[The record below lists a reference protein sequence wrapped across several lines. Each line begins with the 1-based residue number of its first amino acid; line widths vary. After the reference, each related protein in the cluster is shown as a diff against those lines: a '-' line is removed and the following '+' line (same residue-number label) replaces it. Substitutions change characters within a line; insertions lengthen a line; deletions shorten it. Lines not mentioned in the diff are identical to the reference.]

1 MRVEK
6 DDKKG
11 DSNLHSEL
19 GKKKLQSYSAL
30 IQQVNIRRN
39 VEEEK
44 QIRSKQ
50 ESSTPSLDSNDV
62 ADEALS

>member
-1 MRVEK
+1 MM
-6 DDKKG
+6 
-11 DSNLHSEL
+11 HSEG

-30 IQQVNIRRN
+30 IQQVNMKRN
-39 VEEEK
+39 TEEEK
-44 QIRSKQ
+44 HAISKQ

>member
-6 DDKKG
+6 SDTKG
-11 DSNLHSEL
+11 DSNLHSEP

-39 VEEEK
+39 MEEEK
-44 QIRSKQ
+44 QARSKQ

>member
-1 MRVEK
+1 MM
-6 DDKKG
+6 
-11 DSNLHSEL
+11 HSDP

-30 IQQVNIRRN
+30 IQQVNMRSYA
-39 VEEEK
+39 EEEK
-44 QIRSKQ
+44 QARSKQ